1 MRKTIIAVMV
11 LVLVLSFSGCCVNV
25 GEKLTSY
32 TATFTIYGSNDVSPS
47 ASGELGTDCFSM
59 ATTQSLIKTYAQ
71 IIKSNRVL
79 EPVAEELNN
88 GLTASQI
95 REMLSVEPVEDT
107 SVLKISVTSND
118 YQAALDIAKAIA
130 NVAPDVISNVLE
142 GSRVMI
148 IDNPEVTEE
157 TSLRNLFR

>member
-11 LVLVLSFSGCCVNV
+11 LALVLSFSGCCVNV

-32 TATFTIYGSNDVSPS
+32 TATFTIYVSNDVSPS
-47 ASGELGTDCFSM
+47 ASGELVTDCFP
-59 ATTQSLIKTYAQ
+59 ALSLVKTYAQ

-79 EPVAEELNN
+79 DPVAEELNN

-95 REMLSVEPVEDT
+95 REMLSFETVEDT

-118 YQAALDIAKAIA
+118 YQVALDIAKAIA
-130 NVAPDVISNVLE
+130 NVAPDVISIVLE

>member
-11 LVLVLSFSGCCVNV
+11 LALVLSFSGCCVNV

-32 TATFTIYGSNDVSPS
+32 TATFTIYVSNDVSPS
-47 ASGELGTDCFSM
+47 ASGEWGTDCFP
-59 ATTQSLIKTYAQ
+59 ALSLVKTYAQ

-130 NVAPDVISNVLE
+130 NVAPDVISIVLE

>member
-11 LVLVLSFSGCCVNV
+11 LALVLSFSGCCVNV

-32 TATFTIYGSNDVSPS
+32 TATFTMYVRNDVSPS
-47 ASGELGTDCFSM
+47 ASGELSTDCFP
-59 ATTQSLIKTYAQ
+59 ALSLVKTYAQ

-79 EPVAEELNN
+79 DPVAEELNN

-95 REMLSVEPVEDT
+95 REMLSFETVEDT

-118 YQAALDIAKAIA
+118 YQVALDIAKAIA
-130 NVAPDVISNVLE
+130 NVAPDVISIVLE
-142 GSRVMI
+142 GSRAMI

>member
-32 TATFTIYGSNDVSPS
+32 TATFTMYVRNDVSPS
-47 ASGELGTDCFSM
+47 ASGELGTDCFP
-59 ATTQSLIKTYAQ
+59 AQSLIKTYVQ

-88 GLTASQI
+88 GMTASQI
-95 REMLSVEPVEDT
+95 REMLSFETVEDT

-118 YQAALDIAKAIA
+118 SQVALDIAEAIV
-130 NVAPDVISNVLE
+130 NVAPDVISIVIE
-142 GSRVMI
+142 GSRVLI